1 MINWV
6 ECSPDTPSK
15 IRTENVLLVF
25 NIVAIIINLTK
36 RSLELE
42 YIQERTGGEK
52 VDTTNI
58 NNSFKNQKVET
69 QGLHSLLEV

>member
-15 IRTENVLLVF
+15 IRTENVLLVC

>member
-6 ECSPDTPSK
+6 ECSPDMPSK

>member
-15 IRTENVLLVF
+15 IKTENVLLIF
-25 NIVAIIINLTK
+25 NTAAIIINPTK

-42 YIQERTGGEK
+42 YIQERMGGEE
-52 VDTTNI
+52 VDATNI

-69 QGLHSLLEV
+69 QGPHSLFEV